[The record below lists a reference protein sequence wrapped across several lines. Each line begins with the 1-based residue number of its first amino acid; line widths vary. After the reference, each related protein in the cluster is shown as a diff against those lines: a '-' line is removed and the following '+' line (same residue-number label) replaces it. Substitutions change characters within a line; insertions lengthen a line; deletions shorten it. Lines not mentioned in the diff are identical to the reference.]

1 MREGSAESCKTEDRR
16 FFNSPPSWLKTLLI
30 KIQILLKPSRN
41 IREYTCS
48 SSEQSHVVH
57 ALPRSGRA
65 VRRART
71 DYIGVRV
78 FSSGLEWSFFSTLQN
93 WQLRL
98 TTKQR
103 TVFNMDP
110 RYGTPRS
117 VDAVDPTS
125 SYDAWPTLPS
135 TRESRGSRCLC
146 CRWRLSWS
154 AVSVVEIALMLWTAV
169 FYFFFTKTSLKHIL
183 RAETADEQV
192 TELSE
197 WILRM
202 VGSLICV
209 QVRTKIY

>member
-1 MREGSAESCKTEDRR
+1 MVFFPPCRTDNCENCKTE
-16 FFNSPPSWLKTLLI
+16 T
-30 KIQILLKPSRN
+30 IL
-41 IREYTCS
+41 
-48 SSEQSHVVH
+48 
-57 ALPRSGRA
+57 
-65 VRRART
+65 
-71 DYIGVRV
+71 
-78 FSSGLEWSFFSTLQN
+78 
-93 WQLRL
+93 
-98 TTKQR
+98 
-103 TVFNMDP
+103 NMDP

-135 TRESRGSRCLC
+135 TRESRGSRCFC

-169 FYFFFTKTSLKHIL
+169 FYFFLPKTSLKHIL
-183 RAETADEQV
+183 RASTASDEEV
-192 TELSE
+192 TQLSE